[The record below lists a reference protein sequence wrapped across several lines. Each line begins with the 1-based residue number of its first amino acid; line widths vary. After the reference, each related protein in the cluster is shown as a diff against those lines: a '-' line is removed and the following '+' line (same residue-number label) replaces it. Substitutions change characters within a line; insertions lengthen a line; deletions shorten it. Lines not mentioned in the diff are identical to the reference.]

1 MVVYCSYSFITRA
14 DVFYTPV
21 QDIEFLNSE
30 GCFELPAPT
39 ILDQFLRQYFT
50 NVHPLLPMLSEQDF
64 WDARSR
70 PDPPQSKMLSL
81 LLVQAM
87 LFAACSFM
95 PLKTIN
101 RLGYDSIRSARSA
114 FYRKCK
120 LIYDA
125 SLEPS
130 KVATAQA
137 ALLLTYWTPPLKA
150 DSKPNTMWLM
160 IAIENARR
168 CQADRLSDASQ
179 FSLLPTSEK
188 STLRRLWWC
197 CIIRDRMTRWLPIS
211 IVAYAAFPLAV
222 HIFDAC
228 SDMPQ
233 DTSSRDV
240 GHASLLQ
247 QRLCTLIKT
256 MKILHEQYDGVD
268 QVVKSIRHI
277 VEYVRS
283 CAPGYITDATPGS
296 PELPGGSELV
306 LRVSLAMDWILSS
319 GSSSEGEDF
328 TSYLRALFH
337 QPCSNMSSAETN
349 NGQTAVRSGDMSDG
363 PEKSASD
370 QPATDWM
377 VNTPPSSAENVGSSI
392 SDLLFD
398 PDDFDDSFAERGD
411 QGDWEEES
419 DLEERLEKL
428 LEIGGDLNFD
438 ELFATV

>member
-30 GCFELPAPT
+30 GCFELPAPI

-50 NVHPLLPMLSEQDF
+50 NVHPLLPMLNEQDF

-114 FYRKCK
+114 FYRKSK

-150 DSKPNTMWLM
+150 DSKPNTRWLM

-168 CQADRLSDASQ
+168 CQADRLSDVSQ

-197 CIIRDRMTRWLPIS
+197 CIIRDLWLMQPS
-211 IVAYAAFPLAV
+211 HWP
-222 HIFDAC
+222 
-228 SDMPQ
+228 S
-233 DTSSRDV
+233 TSSMR
-240 GHASLLQ
+240 A
-247 QRLCTLIKT
+247 LICRKT
-256 MKILHEQYDGVD
+256 Q
-268 QVVKSIRHI
+268 
-277 VEYVRS
+277 
-283 CAPGYITDATPGS
+283 APGLMGMQP
-296 PELPGGSELV
+296 
-306 LRVSLAMDWILSS
+306 
-319 GSSSEGEDF
+319 
-328 TSYLRALFH
+328 SYSNAFAL
-337 QPCSNMSSAETN
+337 
-349 NGQTAVRSGDMSDG
+349 
-363 PEKSASD
+363 
-370 QPATDWM
+370 
-377 VNTPPSSAENVGSSI
+377 
-392 SDLLFD
+392 
-398 PDDFDDSFAERGD
+398 
-411 QGDWEEES
+411 
-419 DLEERLEKL
+419 
-428 LEIGGDLNFD
+428 
-438 ELFATV
+438 

>member
-30 GCFELPAPT
+30 GCFELPAPA

-95 PLKTIN
+95 PLQTIN

-114 FYRKCK
+114 FYRKSK

-130 KVATAQA
+130 KVAIAQA

-160 IAIENARR
+160 IAIENAR
-168 CQADRLSDASQ
+168 
-179 FSLLPTSEK
+179 
-188 STLRRLWWC
+188 
-197 CIIRDRMTRWLPIS
+197 
-211 IVAYAAFPLAV
+211 
-222 HIFDAC
+222 
-228 SDMPQ
+228 
-233 DTSSRDV
+233 SSRGD